1 MARKEGWCYVMKGV
15 EGHTKLSEDFATT
28 QGEHRCSC
36 VVLFVVFF
44 AAVGC
49 FLFCFVFI
57 LFTEN

>member
-1 MARKEGWCYVMKGV
+1 MKGV

-28 QGEHRCSC
+28 QGEHWCSC